1 MSLKGDYSAP
11 SRSAMKVLTGTD
23 LRRLNDKAW
32 ERKYGTAV
40 SPTIFVTDDGRPV
53 TGRINLTGMHIVICR
68 SFRHG
73 AGNDGNAYHRCI
85 VVAAMIESTTAP
97 LLTVDIGE
105 SDYDELRHFNAL
117 SQKEFM
123 NVVHA
128 NFPQDPEALKKA
140 LREALAEF
148 VLA

>member
-1 MSLKGDYSAP
+1 
-11 SRSAMKVLTGTD
+11 MKVVTGTD

-40 SPTIFVTDDGRPV
+40 SPTVFVTDEGRPV
-53 TGRINLTGMHIVICR
+53 TGRINLTGIHIVICR

-73 AGNDGNAYHRCI
+73 AGNDGNVYHRCT
-85 VVAAMIESTTAP
+85 VVAAMIESTGAP

-105 SDYDELRHFNAL
+105 NDYDQLRQFNAL
-117 SQKEFM
+117 SEREFM
-123 NVVHA
+123 NVVQA
-128 NFPQDPEALKKA
+128 NVPQDPEALKKA
-140 LREALAEF
+140 IREALAEF

>member
-1 MSLKGDYSAP
+1 LNGGYGASSC
-11 SRSAMKVLTGTD
+11 SAMKVLTGTD

-40 SPTIFVTDDGRPV
+40 SPTVFVTDDGRPV

-73 AGNDGNAYHRCI
+73 AGNDGNAYHRCT
-85 VVAAMIESTTAP
+85 VVAAMIESTAAP

-117 SQKEFM
+117 SQREFTS
-123 NVVHA
+123 VVHA
-128 NFPQDPEALKKA
+128 NFPQDPEALRNA
-140 LREALAEF
+140 IREALAEF